1 MMVGGKRPPTPAL
14 SASGAWEG
22 AGGRAWGPLLL
33 PTHRDLVRLP
43 AAVCAHSCI
52 GRESSLFLP
61 SFFHDEVQ
69 GPRALSF
76 LTASSSGILGGTL
89 PTKILGCSLDGC
101 KVQKAMTCGCRQRSQ
116 ASSVHQATVC
126 RAPLLAYE
134 CLSQLS
140 WQWPRRSQGL
150 PTPPASWL
158 PEAAATQAP
167 GISAG
172 PQAARLSPVAPRIHS
187 RTSMALC
194 LLAILPAFTLSLP
207 KNDRGE
213 AGS

>member
-1 MMVGGKRPPTPAL
+1 MINSLQAL
-14 SASGAWEG
+14 SSLRRAGNWASRPGHIPVSVQESLVETWVS
-22 AGGRAWGPLLL
+22 GRLLQGWG
-33 PTHRDLVRLP
+33 H
-43 AAVCAHSCI
+43 
-52 GRESSLFLP
+52 
-61 SFFHDEVQ
+61 
-69 GPRALSF
+69 
-76 LTASSSGILGGTL
+76 
-89 PTKILGCSLDGC
+89 
-101 KVQKAMTCGCRQRSQ
+101 
-116 ASSVHQATVC
+116 
-126 RAPLLAYE
+126 AYE

-207 KNDRGE
+207 KDTHTHTLPALSDLLPRQPGALPWLGDMIVLN
-213 AGS
+213 